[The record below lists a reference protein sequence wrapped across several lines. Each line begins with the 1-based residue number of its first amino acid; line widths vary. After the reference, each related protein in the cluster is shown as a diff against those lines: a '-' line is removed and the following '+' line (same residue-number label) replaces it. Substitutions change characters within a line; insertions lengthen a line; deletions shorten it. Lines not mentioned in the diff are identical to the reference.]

1 MVREKISK
9 KISNMSS
16 VQQNGFCSSV
26 LPVLGLLVLVSACA
40 EITLPTNELNGI
52 HVSGSSTV
60 KAPPDIATMQVG
72 VQTFAEKAEDAVAK
86 NNGKVEAMIVALLEK
101 GIAEADIQTTSF
113 NISPQ
118 REYKANH
125 PPVVIGFNVS
135 NMLSVTIRNL
145 DRVGQILQATID
157 AGAFP
162 TEATISTE
170 YTGTWVGNAGPIRA
184 YLPVGTSRQVAID
197 LDTNSV

>member
-16 VQQNGFCSSV
+16 VQQNGLCSSV

-72 VQTFAEKAEDAVAK
+72 VQTFAE
-86 NNGKVEAMIVALLEK
+86 G
-101 GIAEADIQTTSF
+101 
-113 NISPQ
+113 
-118 REYKANH
+118 
-125 PPVVIGFNVS
+125 
-135 NMLSVTIRNL
+135 
-145 DRVGQILQATID
+145 
-157 AGAFP
+157 
-162 TEATISTE
+162 
-170 YTGTWVGNAGPIRA
+170 
-184 YLPVGTSRQVAID
+184 
-197 LDTNSV
+197 

>member
-72 VQTFAEKAEDAVAK
+72 
-86 NNGKVEAMIVALLEK
+86 
-101 GIAEADIQTTSF
+101 
-113 NISPQ
+113 
-118 REYKANH
+118 
-125 PPVVIGFNVS
+125 
-135 NMLSVTIRNL
+135 LSVDTI
-145 DRVGQILQATID
+145 
-157 AGAFP
+157 
-162 TEATISTE
+162 
-170 YTGTWVGNAGPIRA
+170 
-184 YLPVGTSRQVAID
+184 
-197 LDTNSV
+197 